1 MTRAVVGRF
10 VLSLA
15 IIGFTHA
22 QLWGQQAQVTRETL
36 VAAAERGP
44 GPTKGREDAPITM
57 VEFSDFQCSFCRKF
71 WKETLPRIVAEYTET
86 GKVRFLYRHFVALGP
101 ASAGA
106 AEAAECAGEQGKF
119 WPYHDLLFE
128 RAGAFAEGK
137 LKAYAGELGLEPKAF
152 DACLASGRHQERIVA
167 ESSIARSLGASGTP
181 AFLVNGRLL
190 IGAHPF
196 STFKAILDA
205 ALARVSEKA
214 SVGRSTSPPAAPA
227 SKP

>member
-1 MTRAVVGRF
+1 MSCRQRLAFAFTIVVFGSPP
-10 VLSLA
+10 VA
-15 IIGFTHA
+15 A
-22 QLWGQQAQVTRETL
+22 QEVRVTRETL
-36 VAAAERGP
+36 VATVERAP
-44 GPTKGREDAPITM
+44 GSAKGCDDAPVTV

-71 WKETLPRIVAEYTET
+71 WKETLPRIEAEYTET